1 MPIFKEIKEEK
12 LHILIWEY
20 REQDR
25 LEEEN
30 LLEEEVL
37 KTYHKKRQRELLMV
51 RKMLKTI
58 LPNTQLY
65 YNEEGKPYLVDK
77 HISIS
82 HSFPYAVLAISEDK
96 IGVDLEKVA
105 TKIQNLKERFLYKT
119 EWDWVKGKENEAEI
133 LTIIWTIKEVL
144 YKLHTPQYWSFREH
158 YEVKEFNLSDT
169 KEIKCS
175 VIDENGITEYKAR
188 TIKIEDNFYLTIV
201 I

>member
-1 MPIFKEIKEEK
+1 MPVFKEIKEEK

-20 REQDR
+20 REQDK
-25 LEEEN
+25 LEEES

-58 LPNTQLY
+58 LPNIQLH
-65 YNEEGKPYLVDK
+65 YNKEGKPYLVDK
-77 HISIS
+77 QISIS
-82 HSFPYAVLAISEDK
+82 HSFPYAVLAISEYK
-96 IGVDLEKVA
+96 IGVDLEKVT

-119 EWDWVKGKENEAEI
+119 EWDWVEGKETEI
-133 LTIIWTIKEVL
+133 LTIIWTIKEAL

-175 VIDENGITEYKAR
+175 VIDENQITKYQAR

-201 I
+201 Q